1 VKSIFLKV
9 GRILSLIKLKKLV
22 KKFGVLFIFI
32 LLLVPMVNS
41 GYSQIEKATRPGYV
55 YDNGDIISTQQ
66 EARLDSFLRKLD
78 SSTSIEIIIWTTDS
92 FYGHGIK
99 KDDHE
104 INERDTLA
112 NYIFNEVSLDG
123 IKGIGKAGKDNGL
136 LILLSKESDSS
147 GGSMRI
153 EVGRGLEGQITDG
166 TAGQILDMYLV
177 PARNSYLENND
188 TVVFDNAF
196 MNTVLIIAQKLGY
209 SEEGNVISNPNF
221 IQSEE
226 SDIDKIIPFLP
237 FIILFVILFVLSQKK
252 RKGRSFG
259 FIGGGFGGGSGGGF
273 GGGGGGSGGGGAG
286 RYIK

>member
-1 VKSIFLKV
+1 M
-9 GRILSLIKLKKLV
+9 KKLGSLLIV
-22 KKFGVLFIFI
+22 M
-32 LLLVPMVNS
+32 LLLIPITSS
-41 GYSQIEKATRPGYV
+41 GHAQIEKGSRPGYV
-55 YDNGDIISTQQ
+55 YDNGNIISADQ

-78 SSTSIEIIIWTTDS
+78 SSTSIEIVIWTTDS
-92 FYGHGIK
+92 FYGHGVK

-104 INERDTLA
+104 INERDALA
-112 NYIFNEVSLDG
+112 NYIFNDILLDG

-136 LILLSKESDSS
+136 LILLSKEPDPS

-177 PARNSYLENND
+177 PARNSYLKNNN
-188 TVVFDNAF
+188 TNVFDNAF
-196 MNTVLIIAQKLGY
+196 MNTVLTISQKLGY
-209 SEEGNVISNPNF
+209 SEEGNFTVNPNLTPP
-221 IQSEE
+221 EE
-226 SDIDKIIPFLP
+226 SELDQIIPFLP
-237 FIILFVILFVLSQKK
+237 FVILFIILFVLSQKK

-259 FIGGGFGGGSGGGF
+259 FIGGGFGGGGSGGGF